1 MGSPIRTSR
10 DHCSFASFSVL
21 FAGLHVLLR
30 LSSPR
35 HPPDA
40 LIHLTLSFEEP
51 FDFISIGV
59 DDQPYLDSLIWQSL
73 LLCCVLFLPFVFQEQ
88 LIQSSPKFLWFVYFF
103 FQYQYLFQAAWK
115 MNTACCIKQYSKQ
128 INIVFVCWFRLSNLL
143 KINAFLKS
151 QIKVNYKK

>member
-1 MGSPIRTSR
+1 MGFPIRTSR
-10 DHCSFASFSVL
+10 YHCFFASSTAL

-59 DDQPYLDSLIWQSL
+59 DYQPYLDSLIWQSL

-103 FQYQYLFQAAWK
+103 FQYQHLFQAAWNV
-115 MNTACCIKQYSKQ
+115 NTACCSKQHSKQ

-143 KINAFLKS
+143 KIDAFLKS

>member
-10 DHCSFASFSVL
+10 DHCFFASFSVL

-59 DDQPYLDSLIWQSL
+59 DNQPYLDSLIWQSL

-103 FQYQYLFQAAWK
+103 FQYQHLFQAAW
-115 MNTACCIKQYSKQ
+115 NAVAPAFQTNPNFCLCVLISAFQ
-128 INIVFVCWFRLSNLL
+128 FVKDRCVV
-143 KINAFLKS
+143 S
-151 QIKVNYKK
+151 QIKTILNFKIF